1 MIGFGQQTYVPD
13 DVFEEYI
20 ETNFPLADNGVVND
34 NYVKTTGVN
43 LVPYLLLAPAP
54 NGGLANGIITDLT
67 GIEDFKSLYHLDIQN
82 QQISEIDLS
91 QTKFNS
97 FSFGYP
103 LINIGSNNLLNKII
117 LPNDTVGNTTI
128 TANNFMEELIFL
140 DSIFFNS
147 QFQISY
153 NTSLLSCDISVIIGI
168 GGGAGFQ
175 VWNNNS
181 LEILNLANGFCNNWS
196 AVSISGNPTLFCIQ
210 VDNPNYSEIVW
221 SWNGLLIDPLLYS
234 YSTNCGWPS
243 SISDHT
249 SNKQLLKVTDLL
261 GRETK
266 GTNQSLFY
274 IYDDGTVEKRIVI
287 E

>member
-1 MIGFGQQTYVPD
+1 MIY
-13 DVFEEYI
+13 
-20 ETNFPLADNGVVND
+20 
-34 NYVKTTGVN
+34 
-43 LVPYLLLAPAP
+43 
-54 NGGLANGIITDLT
+54 
-67 GIEDFKSLYHLDIQN
+67 
-82 QQISEIDLS
+82 
-91 QTKFNS
+91 
-97 FSFGYP
+97 
-103 LINIGSNNLLNKII
+103 IGSNNLLNKII

-128 TANNFMEELIFL
+128 TANNFLEELIFL

-221 SWNGLLIDPLLYS
+221 SWSELLIDPLLYS
-234 YSTNCGWPS
+234 YSTNCGWPTA
-243 SISDHT
+243 IQEHT
-249 SNKQLLKVTDLL
+249 TSKELLKVTDIL

-266 GTNQSLFY
+266 ETNQPLLY
-274 IYDDGTVEKRIVI
+274 IYDNGTVEKRIVI